1 MKKLSA
7 TLFFLI
13 VCLAVHAQGQFV
25 HQASARWGTNLN
37 DQAKVCALADN
48 GAMLLA
54 GTFSN
59 TIDLDPGPNEVLV
72 AAVPSATPPS
82 LDVFVVK
89 LNADGS
95 YAWGFTLGNDRT
107 ELVGGAAFTQN
118 GDVLLAC
125 SFSRAVDIDP
135 GTDEVLSPAT
145 GNHSAVLRLDGQ
157 TGALQDHMIL
167 SSPVNQFFTSAHTVL
182 GLEVDADGGFALHG
196 AFGDNLDLDPSA
208 GVAQVNTSGGS
219 DAFVAKYDAAMD
231 FEWGFALGGTG
242 NFTDQ
247 TTDIR
252 FDEDG
257 ALYVGGFF
265 NAGTD
270 FDPGADQ
277 AVIAPASSGR
287 DVCVA
292 KYAADGSFDW
302 LARMVAPGSSDGL
315 FGLEVF
321 EDEVLLMGR
330 FETSVDVDPGAGTE
344 TLTPITNNVGT
355 YIVKLSASAGALLNA
370 AQFDQ
375 LIEPVGGA
383 SANTH
388 RRSMARTDDGHF
400 VFIGDLAFGAYDM
413 QIGPGTTNLQPNS
426 GVRDIVLARYAWDDF
441 SLSGAV
447 RIGGASGSDEANAI
461 AINSTGQ
468 ILIAGGFRSSALN
481 VAMQGPAVNLQNAGS
496 SSSDAFC
503 ARYAWSNST
512 THMGEMNAQPLHAFP
527 NPFTDVITL
536 DGAWAGT
543 NRVRIF
549 DATGR
554 LAAEAS
560 GTLPLTVD
568 LGLLPAGSYT
578 AQVIADNGPAVFR
591 LMKE

>member
-7 TLFFLI
+7 SLYFVLACLTL
-13 VCLAVHAQGQFV
+13 HAQGQFV
-25 HQASARWGTNLN
+25 HQASARWGTSLN
-37 DQAKVCALADN
+37 DHATVCALAPN

-82 LDVFVVK
+82 VDVFVVK

-95 YAWGFTLGNDRT
+95 YAWGFTFGNDRT
-107 ELVGGAAFTQN
+107 ELAGGAAFTLN

-135 GTDEVLSPAT
+135 GSTEVLSPAT

-157 TGALQDHMIL
+157 TGTLQDHMIL
-167 SSPVNQFFTSAHTVL
+167 SSPVNQFSTSAHTVL
-182 GLEVDADGGFALHG
+182 GLEADADGGFAIHG
-196 AFGDNLDLDPSA
+196 SFGDNLDLDPGS
-208 GVAQVNTSGGS
+208 GVAQVNTSGAF

-252 FDEDG
+252 FDEEG

-270 FDPGADQ
+270 FDPGPEQ
-277 AVIAPASSGR
+277 AVILPASSGR

-292 KYAADGSFDW
+292 KYAPNGGFDW
-302 LARMVAPGSSDGL
+302 LARMVSPSSSDGL
-315 FGLEVF
+315 FGLEIAAG
-321 EDEVLLMGR
+321 EVLLVGR
-330 FETSVDVDPGAGTE
+330 YETSVDVDPGAGTE
-344 TLTPITNNVGT
+344 ILLPVSNNIGT
-355 YIVKLSASAGALLNA
+355 YIVKLNASTGTLVSA

-383 SANTH
+383 SANSH
-388 RRSMARTDDGHF
+388 RRSVARTDDGHF
-400 VFIGDLAFGAYDM
+400 VLVGDLAFGTYDM

-426 GVRDIVLARYAWDDF
+426 GVRDIVIARYAWDDF

-447 RIGGASGSDEANAI
+447 RIGAASGSDEANTI

-468 ILIAGGFRSSALN
+468 ILIAGAFRSTLLN
-481 VAMQGPAVNLQNAGS
+481 VATQGPAVNLTNAGS
-496 SSSDAFC
+496 SSSDAFY
-503 ARYAWSNST
+503 ARYVWSNST
-512 THMGEMNAQPLHAFP
+512 TGLNEVDQSTLQAFP
-527 NPFTDVITL
+527 NPFVDRITL
-536 DGAWAGT
+536 TGAWSGT

-549 DATGR
+549 DTTGR

-560 GTLPLTVD
+560 GKLPLTLD
-568 LGLLPAGSYT
+568 LGQLPAGSYT
-578 AQVIADNGPAVFR
+578 ANMITETGAAVLR

>member
-7 TLFFLI
+7 TVYLFVACIAL
-13 VCLAVHAQGQFV
+13 HAQGQFV
-25 HQASARWGTNLN
+25 HHVSARWGTTLN
-37 DQAKVCALADN
+37 DHATVCALAND

-72 AAVPSATPPS
+72 AAASSATPPS
-82 LDVFVVK
+82 VDVFVVK

-107 ELVGGAAFTQN
+107 ELAGGAAFTQN

-157 TGALQDHMIL
+157 TGVLQDHMIL
-167 SSPVNQFFTSAHTVL
+167 SSPVNQFFASAHIVY
-182 GLEVDADGGFALHG
+182 GLEALSDGAFALHG
-196 AFGDNLDLDPSA
+196 SFGDNLDLDPGD
-208 GVAQVNTSGGS
+208 GVAQVNTSGGF

-231 FEWGFALGGTG
+231 FEWGLGLGGTG

-252 FDEDG
+252 FDADD

-270 FDPGADQ
+270 FDPGSDQ
-277 AVIAPASSGR
+277 AVIPPASSGR

-292 KYAADGSFDW
+292 KYAADGTFNW
-302 LARMVAPGSSDGL
+302 VARMVSPSSSDGL
-315 FGLEVF
+315 FGLEVA
-321 EDEVLLMGR
+321 DGEVLLMASY
-330 FETSVDVDPGAGTE
+330 ETSVDVDPGAGVE
-344 TLTPITNNVGT
+344 TLSPITNNAGT
-355 YIVKLSASAGALLNA
+355 YFAKLNA
-370 AQFDQ
+370 ATGALENAAQLDQ
-375 LIEPVGGA
+375 MIDPVGGA
-383 SANTH
+383 SANNH
-388 RRSMARTDDGHF
+388 RRSVARTDDGHF
-400 VFIGDLAFGAYDM
+400 VFIGDLFFGTYDM

-447 RIGGASGSDEANAI
+447 RIGGASGSDEANVI
-461 AINSTGQ
+461 AINSAGQ
-468 ILIAGGFRSSALN
+468 MLVAGAFRSSVLN
-481 VAMQGPAVNLQNAGS
+481 VATQGPAVNLQNAGS

-503 ARYAWSNST
+503 ARYAWSNNT
-512 THMGEMNAQPLHAFP
+512 THLNETNLQQPSAFP
-527 NPFTDVITL
+527 NPFIDQITL
-536 DGAWAGT
+536 DGAWGGM

-554 LAAEAS
+554 LATEAS

-568 LGLLPAGSYT
+568 LGLLSPGSYT
-578 AQVIADNGPAVFR
+578 AQVISDNGPAVFR